1 MPSISEPDWLRR
13 HRELAAEQIRA
24 AWAHRDW
31 LLDRGA
37 QVAIV
42 VGLVLIVVG
51 TAGFLGVYDAVQD
64 ADDLAALDTP
74 VLEGLVAARSD
85 PLTVT
90 LTVITTITGPEILPV
105 LVLVGALAWGFLG
118 KQWWQAILL
127 AGAMIASTLVSVT
140 IKSAVARPRPPVDTM
155 TVAGVESTYSFPSGH
170 TIGTATLL
178 LVVGY
183 LAWIRRPRIRS
194 LVLWL
199 GVILVG
205 VALVALS
212 RLYLGYHFLT
222 DVTASVALAVAVLGA
237 VIVVDRRRAVR
248 AARETK
254 AGVEDTARG

>member
-1 MPSISEPDWLRR
+1 MPATTGPDWFHR
-13 HRELAAEQIRA
+13 HRRLAAEQIRA
-24 AWAHRDW
+24 AWGHRDW
-31 LLDRGA
+31 LRDRGA

-42 VGLVLIVVG
+42 VGLLLIVVG
-51 TAGFLGVYDAVQD
+51 TAGFLGVYDAVQE

-74 VLEGLVAARSD
+74 VLEGLAAARSD

-90 LTVITTITGPEILPV
+90 MTVITTITGPEVLPV
-105 LVLVGALAWGFLG
+105 LVLLGALAWGFLG
-118 KQWWQAILL
+118 RQWWQAILL

-140 IKSAVARPRPPVDTM
+140 IKDAVARPRPPVDTM

-178 LVVGY
+178 LVIGY
-183 LAWIRRPRIRS
+183 LAWIRRPKVRS

-199 GVILVG
+199 AVIVVG
-205 VALVALS
+205 IVVVALS

-248 AARETK
+248 AAR
-254 AGVEDTARG
+254 VTAAEVKDSTSD